1 MRKGFKEK
9 LRPSDVYQA
18 PSQDAAD
25 ILAERL
31 EKLVFACLPLPL
43 WFKMFFKT
51 DMSIQ
56 LITVHTRVSCSV
68 ISNYTQFLTCIR
80 I

>member
-18 PSQDAAD
+18 PSKDAAD

-31 EKLVFACLPLPL
+31 EKLVFAFSP
-43 WFKMFFKT
+43 FT
-51 DMSIQ
+51 DT
-56 LITVHTRVSCSV
+56 LF
-68 ISNYTQFLTCIR
+68 NL
-80 I
+80 

>member
-1 MRKGFKEK
+1 MKFSTFVLTVYRWTNPIMRKGFKEK

-31 EKLVFACLPLPL
+31 EKLVFAFSPFPDTLFHL
-43 WFKMFFKT
+43 
-51 DMSIQ
+51 
-56 LITVHTRVSCSV
+56 
-68 ISNYTQFLTCIR
+68 
-80 I
+80 

>member
-31 EKLVFACLPLPL
+31 EKLVFAFLLLPLS
-43 WFKMFFKT
+43 FKMF
-51 DMSIQ
+51 
-56 LITVHTRVSCSV
+56 LNCTVKQYCWF
-68 ISNYTQFLTCIR
+68 NLKK
-80 I
+80 